1 MKTVLFFLALATT
14 ISTHATGLDHIAFF
28 YQDSRVVVLINEYD
42 TDGRLVDLLNQLW
55 ANKKYKFEQADF
67 KMSCSQNYRG
77 AACRFTF
84 YPSDN
89 IAIANRT
96 LEAGI
101 PFNYTG
107 EDFEIAFESSMND
120 KFNLRL
126 SYNEIIMTG
135 SKVLG
140 N

>member
-1 MKTVLFFLALATT
+1 MKIILLLLTII
-14 ISTHATGLDHIAFF
+14 ISTHATRLDHIAFF
-28 YQDSRVVVLINEYD
+28 YQDSRIVVLINEYD
-42 TDGRLVDLLNQLW
+42 TDGRLVDLMNQLGT
-55 ANKKYKFEQADF
+55 NDKYKFEQADF

-96 LEAGI
+96 LEASI
-101 PFNYTG
+101 PFNYAG

-126 SYNEIIMTG
+126 SNDEIIMTG
-135 SKVLG
+135 SKILG